1 MKMRMRMKMKKRMK
15 KLDLDNLDKAN
26 KAKYTVDNPRP
37 PTNSISLGL
46 VSSILL
52 NLINP
57 AFTSIVDIVKPISR
71 GKESFWVDYS

>member
-1 MKMRMRMKMKKRMK
+1 MKMKMKKRMK